1 MAARAGGCRPIW
13 ACGGVGCTVA
23 FFLGGWPCS
32 GSEEKRVPSAR
43 CDRSVADTYRAAIIT
58 GIGVRVWSP
67 AHAHAT
73 LSLSRGCTHTRAG
86 GCAGR
91 TWWTPKWALRASLT
105 TAVVVVSGLRPGT
118 SMINSRE
125 AGEPIRASW
134 GGGGMRHRKLGSHTP
149 PCHRRMVI
157 TTLFSVFLAALQ
169 RKPVLY
175 HTRWL
180 LIVLWGGG
188 GGAYAACKGAVATG
202 DWGGCTHW
210 AGCGVWAG
218 IGGMVHGAG
227 GHSIGN
233 DARSGIWP
241 GGYWAVGGFAGW
253 GAAGMVAAPN
263 IRAEASGARAGRG
276 AAGGGATAPGMC

>member
-43 CDRSVADTYRAAIIT
+43 CDRSVADTYPAAIIT

-105 TAVVVVSGLRPGT
+105 TAVVMVSGLRPET

-134 GGGGMRHRKLGSHTP
+134 GGGGGMRHRKLGSHTP

-169 RKPVLY
+169 RTPVLY

-180 LIVLWGGG
+180 LLVLWGGG
-188 GGAYAACKGAVATG
+188 GRMPPARGRSRLGT
-202 DWGGCTHW
+202 
-210 AGCGVWAG
+210 
-218 IGGMVHGAG
+218 GAG
-227 GHSIGN
+227 APTGL
-233 DARSGIWP
+233 
-241 GGYWAVGGFAGW
+241 AVG
-253 GAAGMVAAPN
+253 
-263 IRAEASGARAGRG
+263 SG
-276 AAGGGATAPGMC
+276 PG